1 MAKNTKVPFK
11 RRLGKFL
18 RKGVI
23 ISALMRFADFIY
35 KAAKNSFAASIL
47 LSYDKVDSCAENSFA
62 GSIAHSLG
70 SSESEG
76 FRKVKH
82 KVASSLENSSII
94 SSIGKLSSALL
105 ALSLSSYGVFAFSFG
120 FYVVATYLLRKYS
133 FSLDV
138 SLASL
143 VTGLAFII
151 FSFVLFMSKKS
162 LAQAISGSVILRFIF
177 FDVLSLRSV
186 ALDYVAA
193 SPANTGISASFLIG
207 MVCGT
212 VSIFVP
218 AEFVLLA
225 IAAIV
230 AVHAVII
237 SPEAGVIGMCLLLP
251 FLPTMALAA
260 LMCLVLFSC
269 LVKFFCGKRVLKLSL
284 IDLPVFIFA
293 ILTLFGGIFTRSS
306 SSANKMLLM
315 VCFIAA
321 YFVVKNL
328 IRSRALLKKCLS
340 AIAFSGA
347 IVSIYGIL
355 ENFIGTPSVIWQD
368 MSDFGEIKGRVV
380 STFANPNVLGEYLIL
395 VIPITV
401 ALAITA
407 KSVKERFAFA
417 CGAAFDVFCLVLT
430 WSRGAWLGFA
440 VSTVVFLLLADK
452 RCMTAGILLLPPVAV
467 AISLSDSVTNRIA
480 SIFTHSDTSS
490 SYRIGIWKGVWKM
503 LSDVSPYGIGIGEGA
518 FATMYPSYALRGIE
532 TAPHSHSLYLQI
544 LTELGIS
551 GAVMFLI
558 FVFILVQM
566 NLSHITS
573 PDSQNSKIT
582 EVGIFCGLVAFLV
595 QGVTDYVWYNYRIFL
610 MFWIVVGLSA
620 GAVLMSK
627 NAMDESSGEFYC

>member
-82 KVASSLENSSII
+82 KVASSLENSFII

-120 FYVVATYLLRKYS
+120 FYVVATYLLKKYS

-143 VTGLAFII
+143 ITGLAFII

-193 SPANTGISASFLIG
+193 SPANTGISASFLVG

-315 VCFIAA
+315 VCFTAA

-551 GAVMFLI
+551 GAVMFFI
-558 FVFILVQM
+558 FIFILVQM

-610 MFWIVVGLSA
+610 MFWITVGLSV

-627 NAMDESSGEFYC
+627 NALDESSEEFFC

>member
-82 KVASSLENSSII
+82 KVASSLENSFII

-251 FLPTMALAA
+251 FLPTMTLAA

-551 GAVMFLI
+551 GAVMFII